1 MSHGCSSLA
10 KNLTSASGYFI
21 DVNETFYHENMTRAE
36 QEESHKNLM
45 SYNDTYNLNIPPE
58 LTRCFISSLLL

>member
-1 MSHGCSSLA
+1 M
-10 KNLTSASGYFI
+10 
-21 DVNETFYHENMTRAE
+21 NETFYHENMTRAE